1 MGETHTAAAAA
12 GTADTIEIDVPLRP
26 EHAATLRVIVAS
38 LGSDNGLSLDEIDD
52 VKLAVSEVFTLL
64 ADDADEVGATRAH
77 VGYLAEPGTITITLH
92 RGLDDESLE
101 LDALA
106 ATILSSVVDSHVVD
120 STGIT
125 LVKHA
130 TEAQD

>member
-1 MGETHTAAAAA
+1 MGDMHTAT
-12 GTADTIEIDVPLRP
+12 TADTIEIVVPLRA

-38 LGSDNGLSLDEIDD
+38 LGSDNGLSVDEIDD

-64 ADDADEVGATRAH
+64 ADDADERGATHAH
-77 VGYLAEPGTITITLH
+77 VGYTAESGAITITLH
-92 RGLDDESLE
+92 RGLDDEQLE

-106 ATILSSVVDSHVVD
+106 ATILSSVVDEHVVD
-120 STGIT
+120 AAGIK

-130 TEAQD
+130 AEANG